1 MAFIR
6 PYSIKRETPAVETYR
21 LLRAEAGLSPK
32 TEQAARLGLQGTL
45 FAVQVL
51 LGDQAVGMGRVVGDG
66 GCVETAPH
74 SVAMALRIPG

>member
-1 MAFIR
+1 M
-6 PYSIKRETPAVETYR
+6 V
-21 LLRAEAGLSPK
+21 
-32 TEQAARLGLQGTL
+32 EQAARLGLQGTL